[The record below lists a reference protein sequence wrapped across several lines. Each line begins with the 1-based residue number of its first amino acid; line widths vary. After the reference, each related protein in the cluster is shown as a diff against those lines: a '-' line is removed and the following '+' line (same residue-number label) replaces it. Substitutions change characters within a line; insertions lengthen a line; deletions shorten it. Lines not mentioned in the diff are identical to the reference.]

1 MVRAKESKAKG
12 FFFGILAAVSYG
24 VNPLGAKYLYEE
36 GLNVESVLFYRYGLA
51 ALIIGVIMAGKILA
65 GKRRGK
71 TGASNV
77 SDTSGASTGSATE
90 AANAVTVVRQVGERV
105 ETYQPVAEPVEA
117 TEPVGAPALGKESQ
131 PTSERTIDYETFRI
145 SKGELSTLVGLGL
158 LFVVSSLTLYCSFLY
173 MDSGVAC
180 SLLFVYPVMTAV
192 LMAMLYGEKITKA
205 TATAIALSLVG
216 VLLLYKGD
224 GETVLSTVGV
234 LLVMVSALSYA
245 LYIIVAN
252 RASAPEAEL
261 ENSHNRLS
269 KYIPLPHR
277 VTIHRLEMSAMK
289 LSFYVLMVC
298 ALSIVLFSFTSP
310 ERHLMPLATGRE
322 WGYSLMLAI
331 VPTVFSLVSMGIAV
345 RIIGSTPTAIMGAL
359 EPLTAVVIGLTVF
372 HEALTVNL
380 IAGILLILTAVVTII
395 LSKGKSA
402 A

>member
-1 MVRAKESKAKG
+1 MVKAQESKAKG

-36 GLNVESVLFYRYGLA
+36 GFNVESVLFYRYGLA
-51 ALIIGVIMAGKILA
+51 ALIIGVIMVGKII
-65 GKRRGK
+65 
-71 TGASNV
+71 TGRKV
-77 SDTSGASTGSATE
+77 ASTLRQAQCTASSATGTPSATE
-90 AANAVTVVRQVGERV
+90 PQSSVT
-105 ETYQPVAEPVEA
+105 EPVEA
-117 TEPVGAPALGKESQ
+117 TGYESFKV
-131 PTSERTIDYETFRI
+131 SR
-145 SKGELSTLVGLGL
+145 GELSTLIALGL

-192 LMAMLYGEKITKA
+192 LMAMLYGEKITKT
-205 TATAIALSLVG
+205 TAAAIALSLVG

-252 RASAPEAEL
+252 RASAPESGL
-261 ENSHNRLS
+261 EASHNRFS
-269 KYIPLPHR
+269 KYLPHR
-277 VTIHRLEMSAMK
+277 ATIHRLDMSAMK
-289 LSFYVLMVC
+289 LSFYVLIVC
-298 ALSIVLFSFTSP
+298 AVSMVLFSLTSP
-310 ERHLMPLATGRE
+310 ERHLMPLATERE

-380 IAGILLILTAVVTII
+380 VAGILLILTAVITII
-395 LSKGKSA
+395 LSKGKA
-402 A
+402 TA

>member
-1 MVRAKESKAKG
+1 MVRTKESKAKG

-51 ALIIGVIMAGKILA
+51 ALIIGMIMAGKMIA
-65 GKRRGK
+65 GRK
-71 TGASNV
+71 V
-77 SDTSGASTGSATE
+77 ASTNSAT
-90 AANAVTVVRQVGERV
+90 G
-105 ETYQPVAEPVEA
+105 Y
-117 TEPVGAPALGKESQ
+117 ESFKV
-131 PTSERTIDYETFRI
+131 S
-145 SKGELSTLVGLGL
+145 SGELSTLTALGL
-158 LFVVSSLTLYCSFLY
+158 MFVISSLTLYCSFLY

-205 TATAIALSLVG
+205 TAAAIALSLAG

-252 RASAPEAEL
+252 RASAPESEL
-261 ENSHNRLS
+261 GTGHSKLS

-277 VTIHRLEMSAMK
+277 VTIHRLDMSAMK
-289 LSFYVLMVC
+289 LSFYVLIVC
-298 ALSIVLFSFTSP
+298 AVSMVLFSFTSA
-310 ERHLMPLATGRE
+310 ERHLMPLVTGRE

-380 IAGILLILTAVVTII
+380 VVGILLILTAVITII
-395 LSKGKSA
+395 LSKGKA
-402 A
+402 TA

>member
-1 MVRAKESKAKG
+1 MVKARESKAKG

-51 ALIIGVIMAGKILA
+51 ALIIGIIMGGMILLH
-65 GKRRGK
+65 KK
-71 TGASNV
+71 
-77 SDTSGASTGSATE
+77 GSA
-90 AANAVTVVRQVGERV
+90 AAEMTGC
-105 ETYQPVAEPVEA
+105 
-117 TEPVGAPALGKESQ
+117 
-131 PTSERTIDYETFRI
+131 ETFRI
-145 SKGELSTLVGLGL
+145 TKGELSTLTALGL
-158 LFVVSSLTLYCSFLY
+158 MFVISSLTLYCSFLY

-180 SLLFVYPVMTAV
+180 SMLFVYPVMTAV

-205 TATAIALSLVG
+205 TAAAIALSLVG

-252 RASAPEAEL
+252 RASAPESEL
-261 ENSHNRLS
+261 GTSHNRLS
-269 KYIPLPHR
+269 RFIPMPHR
-277 VTIHRLEMSAMK
+277 VSIHRLDMSAMK
-289 LSFYVLMVC
+289 LSFYVLIVC
-298 ALSIVLFSFTSP
+298 AVSMVLFSFTSP
-310 ERHLMPLATGRE
+310 ERHLMPLVTVRE

-372 HEALTVNL
+372 KEALTVNL
-380 IAGILLILTAVVTII
+380 AVGILLILTAVTII
-395 LSKGKSA
+395 ILGKGKA
-402 A
+402 KA

>member
-1 MVRAKESKAKG
+1 MVKAQESKAKG

-36 GLNVESVLFYRYGLA
+36 GFNVESVLFYRYGLA
-51 ALIIGVIMAGKILA
+51 ALIIGVIMVGKII
-65 GKRRGK
+65 
-71 TGASNV
+71 TGRKA
-77 SDTSGASTGSATE
+77 ASTLRQAQCTASSATGTPSATE
-90 AANAVTVVRQVGERV
+90 PQSSVT
-105 ETYQPVAEPVEA
+105 EPVEA
-117 TEPVGAPALGKESQ
+117 TGYESFKV
-131 PTSERTIDYETFRI
+131 SR
-145 SKGELSTLVGLGL
+145 GELSTLIALGL

-192 LMAMLYGEKITKA
+192 LMAMLYGEKITKT
-205 TATAIALSLVG
+205 TAAAIALSLVG

-252 RASAPEAEL
+252 RASAPESGL
-261 ENSHNRLS
+261 EASHNRFS
-269 KYIPLPHR
+269 KYLPHR
-277 VTIHRLEMSAMK
+277 ATIHRLDMSAMK
-289 LSFYVLMVC
+289 LSFYVLIVC
-298 ALSIVLFSFTSP
+298 SVSMVLFSLTSP

-380 IAGILLILTAVVTII
+380 VAGILLILTAVITII
-395 LSKGKSA
+395 LSKGKA
-402 A
+402 TA

>member
-1 MVRAKESKAKG
+1 MLSYIFKKVFEVGWKSTMEKEKCYLCCRFLRRDMVRSKESKAKG

-36 GLNVESVLFYRYGLA
+36 GLNVESVLFYRYSLA
-51 ALIIGVIMAGKILA
+51 ALIIGVIMLAKIIAGRRVA
-65 GKRRGK
+65 GRE
-71 TGASNV
+71 A
-77 SDTSGASTGSATE
+77 ASTSSATG
-90 AANAVTVVRQVGERV
+90 NI
-105 ETYQPVAEPVEA
+105 
-117 TEPVGAPALGKESQ
+117 ESFKV
-131 PTSERTIDYETFRI
+131 SR
-145 SKGELSTLVGLGL
+145 GELSTLTALGL
-158 LFVVSSLTLYCSFLY
+158 LFVISSLTLYCSFLY

-205 TATAIALSLVG
+205 TAAAIALSLIG

-252 RASAPEAEL
+252 RASAPESEL
-261 ENSHNRLS
+261 ETSHNRFS
-269 KYIPLPHR
+269 KYLPHR
-277 VTIHRLEMSAMK
+277 ATIHHLDMSAMK
-289 LSFYVLMVC
+289 LSFYVLIVC
-298 ALSIVLFSFTSP
+298 AVSMALFSLTSP
-310 ERHLMPLATGRE
+310 ERHLLPLVTGRE

-372 HEALTVNL
+372 KEALTVNL
-380 IAGILLILTAVVTII
+380 VVGILLILTAVITII

>member
-1 MVRAKESKAKG
+1 MVRTKESKAKG

-51 ALIIGVIMAGKILA
+51 ALIIGMIMAGKMIA
-65 GKRRGK
+65 GRK
-71 TGASNV
+71 V
-77 SDTSGASTGSATE
+77 ASTSSATGKESATE
-90 AANAVTVVRQVGERV
+90 PHSSVT
-105 ETYQPVAEPVEA
+105 EPVEV
-117 TEPVGAPALGKESQ
+117 TGYESFKV
-131 PTSERTIDYETFRI
+131 SR
-145 SKGELSTLVGLGL
+145 GELSTLTALGL
-158 LFVVSSLTLYCSFLY
+158 MFVISSLTLYCSFLY

-205 TATAIALSLVG
+205 TAAAIALSLVG

-252 RASAPEAEL
+252 RASAPESERGTG
-261 ENSHNRLS
+261 NSKLS

-277 VTIHRLEMSAMK
+277 VTIHRLDMSAMK
-289 LSFYVLMVC
+289 LSFYVLIVC
-298 ALSIVLFSFTSP
+298 AVSMVLFSFTSA
-310 ERHLMPLATGRE
+310 ERHLMPLVTGRE

-380 IAGILLILTAVVTII
+380 VVGILLILTAVITII
-395 LSKGKSA
+395 LSKGKASA
-402 A
+402 

>member
-1 MVRAKESKAKG
+1 MVKAQESKAKG

-36 GLNVESVLFYRYGLA
+36 GFNVESVLIYRYGLA
-51 ALIIGVIMAGKILA
+51 ALIIGVIMVGKII
-65 GKRRGK
+65 
-71 TGASNV
+71 TGRKV
-77 SDTSGASTGSATE
+77 ASTLRQAQCTASPAT
-90 AANAVTVVRQVGERV
+90 G
-105 ETYQPVAEPVEA
+105 Y
-117 TEPVGAPALGKESQ
+117 ESFKV
-131 PTSERTIDYETFRI
+131 SR
-145 SKGELSTLVGLGL
+145 GELSTLIALGL

-192 LMAMLYGEKITKA
+192 LMAMLYGEKITKT
-205 TATAIALSLVG
+205 TAAAIALSLVG

-252 RASAPEAEL
+252 RASAPESGL
-261 ENSHNRLS
+261 EASHNRFY
-269 KYIPLPHR
+269 KYLPHR
-277 VTIHRLEMSAMK
+277 ATIHRLDMSAMK
-289 LSFYVLMVC
+289 LSFYVLIVC
-298 ALSIVLFSFTSP
+298 AVSMVLFSLTSP

-380 IAGILLILTAVVTII
+380 VAGILLILTAVITII
-395 LSKGKSA
+395 LSKGKA
-402 A
+402 TA

>member
-1 MVRAKESKAKG
+1 MVKAQESKAKG

-36 GLNVESVLFYRYGLA
+36 GFNVESVLFYRYGLA
-51 ALIIGVIMAGKILA
+51 ALIIGVIMVGKII
-65 GKRRGK
+65 
-71 TGASNV
+71 TGRKA
-77 SDTSGASTGSATE
+77 ASTLRQAQCTASSATGTPSATE
-90 AANAVTVVRQVGERV
+90 PQSSVT
-105 ETYQPVAEPVEA
+105 EPVEA
-117 TEPVGAPALGKESQ
+117 TGYESFKV
-131 PTSERTIDYETFRI
+131 SR
-145 SKGELSTLVGLGL
+145 GELSTLIALGL
-158 LFVVSSLTLYCSFLY
+158 LFVISSLTLYCSFLY

-205 TATAIALSLVG
+205 TAAAIALSLAG

-252 RASAPEAEL
+252 RASAPESGL
-261 ENSHNRLS
+261 EASHNRFS
-269 KYIPLPHR
+269 KYLPHR
-277 VTIHRLEMSAMK
+277 ATIHRLDMSAMK
-289 LSFYVLMVC
+289 LSFYVLIVC
-298 ALSIVLFSFTSP
+298 AVSMVLFSLTSP

-380 IAGILLILTAVVTII
+380 VAGILLILTAVITII
-395 LSKGKSA
+395 LSKGKA
-402 A
+402 TA

>member
-1 MVRAKESKAKG
+1 MVKAQESKAKG

-36 GLNVESVLFYRYGLA
+36 GFNVESVLFYRYGLA
-51 ALIIGVIMAGKILA
+51 ALIIGVIMVGKII
-65 GKRRGK
+65 
-71 TGASNV
+71 TGRKV
-77 SDTSGASTGSATE
+77 ASTLRQAQCTASSATGTPSATE
-90 AANAVTVVRQVGERV
+90 PQSSVT
-105 ETYQPVAEPVEA
+105 EPVEA
-117 TEPVGAPALGKESQ
+117 TGYESFKV
-131 PTSERTIDYETFRI
+131 SR
-145 SKGELSTLVGLGL
+145 GELSTLIALGL

-192 LMAMLYGEKITKA
+192 LMAMLYGEKITKT
-205 TATAIALSLVG
+205 TAAAIALSLVG
-216 VLLLYKGD
+216 VLLLYKGG

-252 RASAPEAEL
+252 RASAPESGL
-261 ENSHNRLS
+261 EASHNRFS
-269 KYIPLPHR
+269 KYLPHR
-277 VTIHRLEMSAMK
+277 ATIHRLDMSAMK
-289 LSFYVLMVC
+289 LSFYVLIVC
-298 ALSIVLFSFTSP
+298 AVSMVLFSLTSP

-380 IAGILLILTAVVTII
+380 VAGILLILTAVITII
-395 LSKGKSA
+395 LSKGKA
-402 A
+402 TA

>member
-51 ALIIGVIMAGKILA
+51 ALIIGLIMVGKILMH
-65 GKRRGK
+65 GKV
-71 TGASNV
+71 TST
-77 SDTSGASTGSATE
+77 SSGASASSATGE
-90 AANAVTVVRQVGERV
+90 TSVTEPVVRQGSPTIE
-105 ETYQPVAEPVEA
+105 VA
-117 TEPVGAPALGKESQ
+117 GN
-131 PTSERTIDYETFRI
+131 IETFKVSR
-145 SKGELSTLVGLGL
+145 GELSTLIALGL
-158 LFVVSSLTLYCSFLY
+158 LFVISSLTLYCSFLY

-205 TATAIALSLVG
+205 TAAAIALSLVG

-252 RASAPEAEL
+252 RASAPQSEL
-261 ENSHNRLS
+261 EASHNRFS
-269 KYIPLPHR
+269 KYLPHR
-277 VTIHRLEMSAMK
+277 ATIHRLDMSAMK
-289 LSFYVLMVC
+289 LSFYVLIVC
-298 ALSIVLFSFTSP
+298 AVSMALFSLTSP
-310 ERHLMPLATGRE
+310 ERHLMPLVTGRE

-331 VPTVFSLVSMGIAV
+331 VPTVFSLISMGISV

-380 IAGILLILTAVVTII
+380 AAGILLILTAVITII
-395 LSKGKSA
+395 LSKDKASA
-402 A
+402 

>member
-1 MVRAKESKAKG
+1 MVKAQESKAKG

-36 GLNVESVLFYRYGLA
+36 GFNVESVLFYRYGLA
-51 ALIIGVIMAGKILA
+51 ALIIGVIMVGKII
-65 GKRRGK
+65 
-71 TGASNV
+71 TGRKV
-77 SDTSGASTGSATE
+77 ASTLRQVQCTASSATGTPSATE
-90 AANAVTVVRQVGERV
+90 PQSSVT
-105 ETYQPVAEPVEA
+105 EPVEA
-117 TEPVGAPALGKESQ
+117 TGYESFKV
-131 PTSERTIDYETFRI
+131 SR
-145 SKGELSTLVGLGL
+145 GELSTLIALGL

-192 LMAMLYGEKITKA
+192 LMAMLYGEKITKT
-205 TATAIALSLVG
+205 TAAAIALSLVG

-252 RASAPEAEL
+252 RASAPESGL
-261 ENSHNRLS
+261 EASHNRFS
-269 KYIPLPHR
+269 KYLPHR
-277 VTIHRLEMSAMK
+277 ATIHRLDMSAMK
-289 LSFYVLMVC
+289 LSFYVLIVC
-298 ALSIVLFSFTSP
+298 AVSMVLFSLTSP

-380 IAGILLILTAVVTII
+380 VAGILLILTAVITII
-395 LSKGKSA
+395 LSKGKA
-402 A
+402 TA

>member
-1 MVRAKESKAKG
+1 MVKARESKAKG

-51 ALIIGVIMAGKILA
+51 ALIIGIIMGGKILLHR
-65 GKRRGK
+65 K
-71 TGASNV
+71 
-77 SDTSGASTGSATE
+77 GSA
-90 AANAVTVVRQVGERV
+90 AAEMTGC
-105 ETYQPVAEPVEA
+105 
-117 TEPVGAPALGKESQ
+117 
-131 PTSERTIDYETFRI
+131 ETFRI
-145 SKGELSTLVGLGL
+145 TKGELSTLTALGL
-158 LFVVSSLTLYCSFLY
+158 MFVISSLTLYCSFLY

-205 TATAIALSLVG
+205 TAAAIALSLVG

-252 RASAPEAEL
+252 RASAPESEL
-261 ENSHNRLS
+261 GTSHNRLS
-269 KYIPLPHR
+269 RFIPMPHR
-277 VTIHRLEMSAMK
+277 VSIHRLDMSAMK
-289 LSFYVLMVC
+289 LSFYVLIVC
-298 ALSIVLFSFTSP
+298 AVSMVLFSFTSP
-310 ERHLMPLATGRE
+310 ERHLMPLVTVRE

-372 HEALTVNL
+372 KEALTVNL
-380 IAGILLILTAVVTII
+380 VVGIILILTAVTII
-395 LSKGKSA
+395 IIGKDKA
-402 A
+402 KA

>member
-1 MVRAKESKAKG
+1 MVKAQESKAKG

-36 GLNVESVLFYRYGLA
+36 GFNVESVLFYRYGLA
-51 ALIIGVIMAGKILA
+51 ALIIGVIMVGKII
-65 GKRRGK
+65 
-71 TGASNV
+71 TGRKV
-77 SDTSGASTGSATE
+77 ASTLRQAQCTASSATGTPSATE
-90 AANAVTVVRQVGERV
+90 PQSSVT
-105 ETYQPVAEPVEA
+105 EPVEA
-117 TEPVGAPALGKESQ
+117 TGYESFKV
-131 PTSERTIDYETFRI
+131 SR
-145 SKGELSTLVGLGL
+145 GELSTLIALGL

-192 LMAMLYGEKITKA
+192 LMAMLYGEKITKT
-205 TATAIALSLVG
+205 TAAAIALSLVG

-224 GETVLSTVGV
+224 GEAVLSTVGV

-252 RASAPEAEL
+252 RASAPESGL
-261 ENSHNRLS
+261 EASHNRFS
-269 KYIPLPHR
+269 KYLPHR
-277 VTIHRLEMSAMK
+277 ATIHRLDMSAMK
-289 LSFYVLMVC
+289 LSFYVLIVC
-298 ALSIVLFSFTSP
+298 AVSMVLFSLTSP

-380 IAGILLILTAVVTII
+380 VAGILLILTAVITII
-395 LSKGKSA
+395 LSKGKA
-402 A
+402 TA

>member
-1 MVRAKESKAKG
+1 MVKAQESKAKG

-36 GLNVESVLFYRYGLA
+36 GFNVESVLFYRYGLA
-51 ALIIGVIMAGKILA
+51 ALIIGVIMVGKII
-65 GKRRGK
+65 
-71 TGASNV
+71 TGRKA
-77 SDTSGASTGSATE
+77 ASTLRQAQCTASSATGTPSATE
-90 AANAVTVVRQVGERV
+90 PQSSVT
-105 ETYQPVAEPVEA
+105 EPVEA
-117 TEPVGAPALGKESQ
+117 TGYESFKV
-131 PTSERTIDYETFRI
+131 SR
-145 SKGELSTLVGLGL
+145 GELSTLIALGL

-192 LMAMLYGEKITKA
+192 LMAMLYGEKITKT
-205 TATAIALSLVG
+205 TAAAIALSLVG

-252 RASAPEAEL
+252 RASAPESGL
-261 ENSHNRLS
+261 EASHNRFS
-269 KYIPLPHR
+269 KYLPHR
-277 VTIHRLEMSAMK
+277 ATIHRLDMSAMK
-289 LSFYVLMVC
+289 LSFYVLIVC
-298 ALSIVLFSFTSP
+298 AVSMVLFSLTSP

-380 IAGILLILTAVVTII
+380 VAGILLILTAVITII
-395 LSKGKSA
+395 LSKGKA
-402 A
+402 TA

>member
-1 MVRAKESKAKG
+1 MVKAQESKAKG

-36 GLNVESVLFYRYGLA
+36 GFNVESVLFYRYGLA
-51 ALIIGVIMAGKILA
+51 ALIIGVIMVGKII
-65 GKRRGK
+65 
-71 TGASNV
+71 TGRKV
-77 SDTSGASTGSATE
+77 ASTLRQAQCTASSATGTPSATE
-90 AANAVTVVRQVGERV
+90 PQSSVT
-105 ETYQPVAEPVEA
+105 EPVEA
-117 TEPVGAPALGKESQ
+117 TGYESFKV
-131 PTSERTIDYETFRI
+131 SR
-145 SKGELSTLVGLGL
+145 GELSTLIALGL

-180 SLLFVYPVMTAV
+180 SLLFVYPIMTAV
-192 LMAMLYGEKITKA
+192 LMAMLYGEKITKT
-205 TATAIALSLVG
+205 TAAAIALSLVG

-252 RASAPEAEL
+252 RASAPESGL
-261 ENSHNRLS
+261 EASHNRFS
-269 KYIPLPHR
+269 KYLPHR
-277 VTIHRLEMSAMK
+277 ATIHRLDMSAMK
-289 LSFYVLMVC
+289 LSFYVLIVC
-298 ALSIVLFSFTSP
+298 AVSMVLFSLTSP

-380 IAGILLILTAVVTII
+380 VAGILLILTAVITII
-395 LSKGKSA
+395 LSKGKA
-402 A
+402 TA

>member
-36 GLNVESVLFYRYGLA
+36 GLNVESVLFFRYGLA
-51 ALIIGVIMAGKILA
+51 ALIIGAIMAIKIMAGRKA
-65 GKRRGK
+65 
-71 TGASNV
+71 
-77 SDTSGASTGSATE
+77 
-90 AANAVTVVRQVGERV
+90 
-105 ETYQPVAEPVEA
+105 
-117 TEPVGAPALGKESQ
+117 ALGHPQGQSSSGPVTDNE
-131 PTSERTIDYETFRI
+131 PTPKPVKVTGCETFRI
-145 SKGELSTLVGLGL
+145 NRGELSTLTALGL

-192 LMAMLYGEKITKA
+192 LMAMLYGEKVTKA
-205 TATAIALSLVG
+205 TAAAIALSLTG
-216 VLLLYKGD
+216 VVLLYKGD

-252 RASAPEAEL
+252 RASAPESEL
-261 ENSHNRLS
+261 GASHNRLS
-269 KYIPLPHR
+269 KYILPHR
-277 VTIHRLEMSAMK
+277 VTIHRLDMSAMK
-289 LSFYVLMVC
+289 LSFYVLIVC
-298 ALSIVLFSFTSP
+298 SVSMVLFSLTSP
-310 ERHLMPLATGRE
+310 ERHLMPLVTGRE

-380 IAGILLILTAVVTII
+380 AAGILLILTAVITII
-395 LSKGKSA
+395 LSKGKKPVV
-402 A
+402 

>member
-51 ALIIGVIMAGKILA
+51 ALIIGVIMAGKIIA
-65 GKRRGK
+65 RKK
-71 TGASNV
+71 VAS
-77 SDTSGASTGSATE
+77 AGSATGK
-90 AANAVTVVRQVGERV
+90 VSV
-105 ETYQPVAEPVEA
+105 
-117 TEPVGAPALGKESQ
+117 TEPAEVAGC
-131 PTSERTIDYETFRI
+131 ETFRI
-145 SKGELSTLVGLGL
+145 SKGELSTLTALGL
-158 LFVVSSLTLYCSFLY
+158 LFVISSLTLYCSFLY

-205 TATAIALSLVG
+205 TAGAIALSLVG

-234 LLVMVSALSYA
+234 LLVMISALSYA

-252 RASAPEAEL
+252 RASAPESEL
-261 ENSHNRLS
+261 EASHNRFS
-269 KYIPLPHR
+269 KYLPHR
-277 VTIHRLEMSAMK
+277 ASIHRLDMSAMK
-289 LSFYVLMVC
+289 LSFYVLIVC
-298 ALSIVLFSFTSP
+298 AVSMILFSFTSP
-310 ERHLMPLATGRE
+310 ERHILPLVTGRE

-331 VPTVFSLVSMGIAV
+331 VPTVFSLISMGIAV

-380 IAGILLILTAVVTII
+380 AAGILLILTAVITII

>member
-1 MVRAKESKAKG
+1 MVKAQESKAKG

-36 GLNVESVLFYRYGLA
+36 GFNVESVLFYRYGLA
-51 ALIIGVIMAGKILA
+51 ALIIGVIMVGKIF
-65 GKRRGK
+65 
-71 TGASNV
+71 TGRKV
-77 SDTSGASTGSATE
+77 ASTLRQAQCTASSATGTPSATE
-90 AANAVTVVRQVGERV
+90 PQSSVT
-105 ETYQPVAEPVEA
+105 EPVEA
-117 TEPVGAPALGKESQ
+117 TGYESFKV
-131 PTSERTIDYETFRI
+131 SR
-145 SKGELSTLVGLGL
+145 GELSTLIALGL

-192 LMAMLYGEKITKA
+192 LMAMLYGEKITKT
-205 TATAIALSLVG
+205 TAAAIALSLVG

-252 RASAPEAEL
+252 RASAPESGL
-261 ENSHNRLS
+261 EASHNRFS
-269 KYIPLPHR
+269 KYLPHR
-277 VTIHRLEMSAMK
+277 ATIHRLDMSAMK
-289 LSFYVLMVC
+289 LSFYVLIVC
-298 ALSIVLFSFTSP
+298 AVSMVLFSLTSP

-380 IAGILLILTAVVTII
+380 VAGILLILTAVITII
-395 LSKGKSA
+395 LSKGKA
-402 A
+402 TA

>member
-1 MVRAKESKAKG
+1 MVKASESKAKG

-36 GLNVESVLFYRYGLA
+36 GMNVESVLFYRYGLA
-51 ALIIGVIMAGKILA
+51 ALIIGVIMAVKIMMHRKA
-65 GKRRGK
+65 
-71 TGASNV
+71 
-77 SDTSGASTGSATE
+77 ASTGSATE
-90 AANAVTVVRQVGERV
+90 
-105 ETYQPVAEPVEA
+105 
-117 TEPVGAPALGKESQ
+117 S
-131 PTSERTIDYETFRI
+131 IETFKV
-145 SKGELSTLVGLGL
+145 SKGELSTLTALGL
-158 LFVVSSLTLYCSFLY
+158 LFVISSLTLYCSFLY

-205 TATAIALSLVG
+205 TAAAIALSLIG

-234 LLVMVSALSYA
+234 LLVMASALSYA
-245 LYIIVAN
+245 LYIIVVN
-252 RASAPEAEL
+252 RASAPESEL
-261 ENSHNRLS
+261 EASHNRFS
-269 KYIPLPHR
+269 KYLPHR
-277 VTIHRLEMSAMK
+277 ASIHRLEMSAMK
-289 LSFYVLMVC
+289 LSFYVLIVC

-310 ERHLMPLATGRE
+310 ERHIMPLVTGHE

-380 IAGILLILTAVVTII
+380 AVGILLILAAVVIII
-395 LSKGKSA
+395 LGKGEATS
-402 A
+402 

>member
-1 MVRAKESKAKG
+1 MVKARESKAKG

-51 ALIIGVIMAGKILA
+51 ALIIGIIMGGKILLH
-65 GKRRGK
+65 KK
-71 TGASNV
+71 
-77 SDTSGASTGSATE
+77 GSA
-90 AANAVTVVRQVGERV
+90 AAEMTGC
-105 ETYQPVAEPVEA
+105 
-117 TEPVGAPALGKESQ
+117 
-131 PTSERTIDYETFRI
+131 ETFRI
-145 SKGELSTLVGLGL
+145 TKGELSTLTALGL
-158 LFVVSSLTLYCSFLY
+158 MFVISSLTLYCSFLY

-205 TATAIALSLVG
+205 TAAAIALSLVG

-252 RASAPEAEL
+252 RASAPESEL
-261 ENSHNRLS
+261 GTSHNRLS
-269 KYIPLPHR
+269 RFIPMPHR
-277 VTIHRLEMSAMK
+277 VSIHRLDMSAMK
-289 LSFYVLMVC
+289 LSFYVLIVC
-298 ALSIVLFSFTSP
+298 AVSMVLFSFTSP
-310 ERHLMPLATGRE
+310 ERHLMPLVTVRE

-372 HEALTVNL
+372 KEALTVNL
-380 IAGILLILTAVVTII
+380 VVGIILILSAVTII
-395 LSKGKSA
+395 IIGKDKA
-402 A
+402 KA

>member
-1 MVRAKESKAKG
+1 MVKARESKAKG

-51 ALIIGVIMAGKILA
+51 ALIIGIIMGGKILLHR
-65 GKRRGK
+65 K
-71 TGASNV
+71 
-77 SDTSGASTGSATE
+77 GSA
-90 AANAVTVVRQVGERV
+90 AVEMTGC
-105 ETYQPVAEPVEA
+105 
-117 TEPVGAPALGKESQ
+117 
-131 PTSERTIDYETFRI
+131 ETFRI
-145 SKGELSTLVGLGL
+145 TKGELSTLTALGL
-158 LFVVSSLTLYCSFLY
+158 MFVISSLTLYCSFLY

-205 TATAIALSLVG
+205 TAAAIALSLVG

-252 RASAPEAEL
+252 RASAPESEL
-261 ENSHNRLS
+261 GTSHNRLS
-269 KYIPLPHR
+269 RFIPMPHR
-277 VTIHRLEMSAMK
+277 VSIHRLDMSAMK
-289 LSFYVLMVC
+289 LSFYVLIVC
-298 ALSIVLFSFTSP
+298 AVSMVLFSFTSP
-310 ERHLMPLATGRE
+310 ERHLMPLVTVRE

-372 HEALTVNL
+372 KEALTVNL
-380 IAGILLILTAVVTII
+380 VVGILLILTAVTII
-395 LSKGKSA
+395 ILGKGKA
-402 A
+402 KA

>member
-1 MVRAKESKAKG
+1 MVKAQESKAKG

-36 GLNVESVLFYRYGLA
+36 GFNVESVLFYRYGLA
-51 ALIIGVIMAGKILA
+51 ALIIGVIMVGKII
-65 GKRRGK
+65 
-71 TGASNV
+71 TGRKV
-77 SDTSGASTGSATE
+77 ASTLRQAQCTASPAT
-90 AANAVTVVRQVGERV
+90 G
-105 ETYQPVAEPVEA
+105 Y
-117 TEPVGAPALGKESQ
+117 ESFKV
-131 PTSERTIDYETFRI
+131 SR
-145 SKGELSTLVGLGL
+145 GELSTLIALGL

-192 LMAMLYGEKITKA
+192 LMAMLYGEKITKT
-205 TATAIALSLVG
+205 TAAAIALSLVG

-252 RASAPEAEL
+252 RASAPESGL
-261 ENSHNRLS
+261 EASHNRFS
-269 KYIPLPHR
+269 KYLPHR
-277 VTIHRLEMSAMK
+277 ATIHRLDMSAMK
-289 LSFYVLMVC
+289 LSFYVLIVC
-298 ALSIVLFSFTSP
+298 AVSMVLFSLTSP

-380 IAGILLILTAVVTII
+380 VAGILLILTAVITII
-395 LSKGKSA
+395 LSKGKA
-402 A
+402 TA

>member
-1 MVRAKESKAKG
+1 MVKAQESKAKG

-36 GLNVESVLFYRYGLA
+36 GFNVESVLFYRYGLA
-51 ALIIGVIMAGKILA
+51 ALIIGVIMVGKII
-65 GKRRGK
+65 
-71 TGASNV
+71 TGRKV
-77 SDTSGASTGSATE
+77 ASTLRQAQCTASSATGTPSATE
-90 AANAVTVVRQVGERV
+90 PQSSVT
-105 ETYQPVAEPVEA
+105 EPVEA
-117 TEPVGAPALGKESQ
+117 TGHESFKV
-131 PTSERTIDYETFRI
+131 SR
-145 SKGELSTLVGLGL
+145 GELSTLIALGL

-192 LMAMLYGEKITKA
+192 LMAMLYGEKITKT
-205 TATAIALSLVG
+205 TAAAIALSLVG

-252 RASAPEAEL
+252 RASAPESGL
-261 ENSHNRLS
+261 EASHNRFS
-269 KYIPLPHR
+269 KYLPHR
-277 VTIHRLEMSAMK
+277 ATIHRLDMSAMK
-289 LSFYVLMVC
+289 LSFYVLIVC
-298 ALSIVLFSFTSP
+298 AVSMILFSLTSP

-380 IAGILLILTAVVTII
+380 VAGILLILTAVITII
-395 LSKGKSA
+395 LSKGKA
-402 A
+402 TA

>member
-1 MVRAKESKAKG
+1 MVRTKESKAKG

-51 ALIIGVIMAGKILA
+51 ALIIGMIMAGKMIA
-65 GKRRGK
+65 GRK
-71 TGASNV
+71 V
-77 SDTSGASTGSATE
+77 ASTSSATGKDSATE
-90 AANAVTVVRQVGERV
+90 PHSSVT
-105 ETYQPVAEPVEA
+105 EPVEV
-117 TEPVGAPALGKESQ
+117 TGYESFKV
-131 PTSERTIDYETFRI
+131 SR
-145 SKGELSTLVGLGL
+145 GELSTLTALGL
-158 LFVVSSLTLYCSFLY
+158 LFVISSLTLYCSFLY
-173 MDSGVAC
+173 LDSGVAC

-205 TATAIALSLVG
+205 TAAAIALSLVG

-252 RASAPEAEL
+252 RASAPESEL
-261 ENSHNRLS
+261 ETGHSKLS

-277 VTIHRLEMSAMK
+277 VTIHRLDMSAMK
-289 LSFYVLMVC
+289 LSFYVLIVC
-298 ALSIVLFSFTSP
+298 AVSMVLFSFTSA
-310 ERHLMPLATGRE
+310 ERHLMPLVTGRE

-380 IAGILLILTAVVTII
+380 VVGILLILTAVITII
-395 LSKGKSA
+395 HSKGKA
-402 A
+402 TA

>member
-1 MVRAKESKAKG
+1 MVKAQDSKAKG
-12 FFFGILAAVSYG
+12 YFFGILAAVSYG

-36 GLNVESVLFYRYGLA
+36 GFNVESVLFYRYGLA
-51 ALIIGVIMAGKILA
+51 ALIIGVIMVGKII
-65 GKRRGK
+65 
-71 TGASNV
+71 TGRKA
-77 SDTSGASTGSATE
+77 ASTLRQAQCTASSATGTPSATE
-90 AANAVTVVRQVGERV
+90 PQSSVT
-105 ETYQPVAEPVEA
+105 EPVEA
-117 TEPVGAPALGKESQ
+117 TGYESFKV
-131 PTSERTIDYETFRI
+131 SR
-145 SKGELSTLVGLGL
+145 GELSTLIALGL
-158 LFVVSSLTLYCSFLY
+158 LFVISSLTLYCSFLY

-205 TATAIALSLVG
+205 TAAAIALSLAG

-252 RASAPEAEL
+252 RASAPESGL
-261 ENSHNRLS
+261 EASHNRFS
-269 KYIPLPHR
+269 KYLPHR
-277 VTIHRLEMSAMK
+277 ATIHRLDMSAMK
-289 LSFYVLMVC
+289 LSFYVLIVC
-298 ALSIVLFSFTSP
+298 AVSMVLFSLTSP

-380 IAGILLILTAVVTII
+380 VAGILLILTAVITII
-395 LSKGKSA
+395 LSKGKA
-402 A
+402 TA

>member
-1 MVRAKESKAKG
+1 MVKAQESKAKG

-36 GLNVESVLFYRYGLA
+36 GFNVESVLFYRYGLA
-51 ALIIGVIMAGKILA
+51 ALIIGVIMVGKII
-65 GKRRGK
+65 
-71 TGASNV
+71 TGRKV
-77 SDTSGASTGSATE
+77 ASTLRQAQRTASPAT
-90 AANAVTVVRQVGERV
+90 G
-105 ETYQPVAEPVEA
+105 Y
-117 TEPVGAPALGKESQ
+117 ESFKV
-131 PTSERTIDYETFRI
+131 SR
-145 SKGELSTLVGLGL
+145 GELSTLIALGL
-158 LFVVSSLTLYCSFLY
+158 LFVISSLTLYCSFLY

-205 TATAIALSLVG
+205 TAAAIALSLVG

-252 RASAPEAEL
+252 RASAPESGL
-261 ENSHNRLS
+261 EASHNRFS
-269 KYIPLPHR
+269 KYLPHR
-277 VTIHRLEMSAMK
+277 ATIHRLDMSAMK
-289 LSFYVLMVC
+289 LSFYVLIVC
-298 ALSIVLFSFTSP
+298 AVSMILFSLTSP

-380 IAGILLILTAVVTII
+380 VAGILLILTAVITII
-395 LSKGKSA
+395 LSKGKA
-402 A
+402 TA

>member
-65 GKRRGK
+65 GKRGGK
-71 TGASNV
+71 TGAI
-77 SDTSGASTGSATE
+77 E
-90 AANAVTVVRQVGERV
+90 A
-105 ETYQPVAEPVEA
+105 PVN
-117 TEPVGAPALGKESQ
+117 
-131 PTSERTIDYETFRI
+131 YETFRI

-158 LFVVSSLTLYCSFLY
+158 LFVISSLTLYCSFLY

-234 LLVMVSALSYA
+234 LLVLVSALSYA

-252 RASAPEAEL
+252 RASAPESEL
-261 ENSHNRLS
+261 KNSHNRLS
-269 KYIPLPHR
+269 KYIPHK

-289 LSFYVLMVC
+289 LSFYVLIVC
-298 ALSIVLFSFTSP
+298 ALSIVLFSLTSP
-310 ERHLMPLATGRE
+310 ERHLMPLVTGRE
-322 WGYSLMLAI
+322 WGFSLMLAI
-331 VPTVFSLVSMGIAV
+331 VPTVFSLISMGIAV

-402 A
+402 E

>member
-1 MVRAKESKAKG
+1 MVKAQESKAKG

-36 GLNVESVLFYRYGLA
+36 GFNVELVLFYRYGLA
-51 ALIIGVIMAGKILA
+51 ALIIGVIMVGKII
-65 GKRRGK
+65 
-71 TGASNV
+71 TGRKV
-77 SDTSGASTGSATE
+77 ASTLRQAQCTASSATGTPSATE
-90 AANAVTVVRQVGERV
+90 PQSSVT
-105 ETYQPVAEPVEA
+105 EPVEA
-117 TEPVGAPALGKESQ
+117 TGYESFKV
-131 PTSERTIDYETFRI
+131 SR
-145 SKGELSTLVGLGL
+145 GELSTLIALGL

-173 MDSGVAC
+173 MDTGVAC

-192 LMAMLYGEKITKA
+192 LMAMLYGEKITKT
-205 TATAIALSLVG
+205 TAAAIALSLVG

-252 RASAPEAEL
+252 RASAPESGL
-261 ENSHNRLS
+261 EASHNRFS
-269 KYIPLPHR
+269 KYLPHR
-277 VTIHRLEMSAMK
+277 ATIHRLDMSAMK
-289 LSFYVLMVC
+289 LSFYVLIVC
-298 ALSIVLFSFTSP
+298 AVSMVLFSLTSP

-380 IAGILLILTAVVTII
+380 VAGILLILTAVITII
-395 LSKGKSA
+395 LSKGKA
-402 A
+402 TA

>member
-51 ALIIGVIMAGKILA
+51 ALIIGLIMVGKILMH
-65 GKRRGK
+65 GKVNS
-71 TGASNV
+71 ASSV
-77 SDTSGASTGSATE
+77 TSRTS
-90 AANAVTVVRQVGERV
+90 V
-105 ETYQPVAEPVEA
+105 
-117 TEPVGAPALGKESQ
+117 TEPAEVAGN
-131 PTSERTIDYETFRI
+131 IETFKVSR
-145 SKGELSTLVGLGL
+145 GELSTLIALGL
-158 LFVVSSLTLYCSFLY
+158 LFVISSLTLYCSFLY

-205 TATAIALSLVG
+205 TAAAIALSLVG

-252 RASAPEAEL
+252 RASAPQSEL
-261 ENSHNRLS
+261 EASHNRFS
-269 KYIPLPHR
+269 KYLPHR
-277 VTIHRLEMSAMK
+277 ATIHRLDMSAMK
-289 LSFYVLMVC
+289 LSFYVLIVC
-298 ALSIVLFSFTSP
+298 AVSMVLFSLTSP
-310 ERHLMPLATGRE
+310 ERHLMPLVTGRE

-331 VPTVFSLVSMGIAV
+331 VPTVFSLISMGISV

-380 IAGILLILTAVVTII
+380 AAGILLILTAVITII
-395 LSKGKSA
+395 LSKGKASA
-402 A
+402 

>member
-1 MVRAKESKAKG
+1 MVKAQESKAKG

-36 GLNVESVLFYRYGLA
+36 GFNVESVLFYRYGLA
-51 ALIIGVIMAGKILA
+51 ALIIGVIMVGKII
-65 GKRRGK
+65 
-71 TGASNV
+71 TGRKV
-77 SDTSGASTGSATE
+77 ASTLRQAQRTASPAT
-90 AANAVTVVRQVGERV
+90 G
-105 ETYQPVAEPVEA
+105 Y
-117 TEPVGAPALGKESQ
+117 ESFKV
-131 PTSERTIDYETFRI
+131 SR
-145 SKGELSTLVGLGL
+145 GELSTLIALGL

-192 LMAMLYGEKITKA
+192 LMAMLYGEKITKT
-205 TATAIALSLVG
+205 TAAAIALSLVG

-252 RASAPEAEL
+252 RASAPESGL
-261 ENSHNRLS
+261 EASHNRFS
-269 KYIPLPHR
+269 KYLPHR
-277 VTIHRLEMSAMK
+277 ATIHRLDMSAMK
-289 LSFYVLMVC
+289 LSFYVLIVC
-298 ALSIVLFSFTSP
+298 AVSMVLFSLTSP

-380 IAGILLILTAVVTII
+380 VAGILLILTAVITII
-395 LSKGKSA
+395 LSKGKA
-402 A
+402 TA

>member
-1 MVRAKESKAKG
+1 MVRTKESKAKG

-51 ALIIGVIMAGKILA
+51 ALIIGMIMAGKMIA
-65 GKRRGK
+65 GRK
-71 TGASNV
+71 V
-77 SDTSGASTGSATE
+77 ASTSSATGKDSATE
-90 AANAVTVVRQVGERV
+90 PHSSVT
-105 ETYQPVAEPVEA
+105 EPVEV
-117 TEPVGAPALGKESQ
+117 TGYESFKV
-131 PTSERTIDYETFRI
+131 SR
-145 SKGELSTLVGLGL
+145 GELSTLTALGL
-158 LFVVSSLTLYCSFLY
+158 TFVISSLTLYCSFLY

-205 TATAIALSLVG
+205 TAAAIALSLVG

-252 RASAPEAEL
+252 RASAPKSEL
-261 ENSHNRLS
+261 GTGHSKLS

-277 VTIHRLEMSAMK
+277 VTIHRLDMSAMK
-289 LSFYVLMVC
+289 LSFYVLIVC
-298 ALSIVLFSFTSP
+298 AVSMVLFSFTSA
-310 ERHLMPLATGRE
+310 ERHLMPLVTGRE

-380 IAGILLILTAVVTII
+380 VVGILLILTAVITII
-395 LSKGKSA
+395 HSKGKASA
-402 A
+402 

>member
-1 MVRAKESKAKG
+1 M
-12 FFFGILAAVSYG
+12 AAVSYG

-36 GLNVESVLFYRYGLA
+36 GFNVESVLFYRYGLA
-51 ALIIGVIMAGKILA
+51 ALIIGVIMVGKII
-65 GKRRGK
+65 
-71 TGASNV
+71 TGRKA
-77 SDTSGASTGSATE
+77 ASTLRQAQCTASSATGTPSATE
-90 AANAVTVVRQVGERV
+90 PQSSVT
-105 ETYQPVAEPVEA
+105 EPVEA
-117 TEPVGAPALGKESQ
+117 TGYESFKV
-131 PTSERTIDYETFRI
+131 SR
-145 SKGELSTLVGLGL
+145 GELSTLIALGL

-192 LMAMLYGEKITKA
+192 LMAMLYGEKITKT
-205 TATAIALSLVG
+205 TAAAIALSLVG

-252 RASAPEAEL
+252 RASAPESGL
-261 ENSHNRLS
+261 EASHNRFS
-269 KYIPLPHR
+269 KYLPHR
-277 VTIHRLEMSAMK
+277 ATIHRLDMSAMK
-289 LSFYVLMVC
+289 LSFYVLIVC
-298 ALSIVLFSFTSP
+298 AVSMVLFSLTSP

-380 IAGILLILTAVVTII
+380 VAGILLILTAVITII
-395 LSKGKSA
+395 LSKGKA
-402 A
+402 TA

>member
-1 MVRAKESKAKG
+1 MVKAQESKAKG

-36 GLNVESVLFYRYGLA
+36 GFNVESVLFYRYGLA
-51 ALIIGVIMAGKILA
+51 ALIIVVIMVGKII
-65 GKRRGK
+65 
-71 TGASNV
+71 TGRKA
-77 SDTSGASTGSATE
+77 ASTLRQAQCTASSATGTPSATE
-90 AANAVTVVRQVGERV
+90 PQSSVT
-105 ETYQPVAEPVEA
+105 EPVEA
-117 TEPVGAPALGKESQ
+117 TGYESFKV
-131 PTSERTIDYETFRI
+131 SR
-145 SKGELSTLVGLGL
+145 GELSTLIALGL

-192 LMAMLYGEKITKA
+192 LMAMLYGEKITKT
-205 TATAIALSLVG
+205 TAAAIALSLVG

-224 GETVLSTVGV
+224 GEAVLSTVGV

-252 RASAPEAEL
+252 RASAPESGL
-261 ENSHNRLS
+261 EASHNRFS
-269 KYIPLPHR
+269 KYLPHR
-277 VTIHRLEMSAMK
+277 ATIHRLDMSAMK
-289 LSFYVLMVC
+289 LSFYVLIVC
-298 ALSIVLFSFTSP
+298 AVSMVLFSLTSP

-380 IAGILLILTAVVTII
+380 VAGILLILTAVITII
-395 LSKGKSA
+395 LSKGKA
-402 A
+402 TA

>member
-1 MVRAKESKAKG
+1 MVKAQESKAKG

-36 GLNVESVLFYRYGLA
+36 GFNVESVLFYRYGLA
-51 ALIIGVIMAGKILA
+51 ALIIGVIMVGKII
-65 GKRRGK
+65 
-71 TGASNV
+71 TGRKV
-77 SDTSGASTGSATE
+77 ASTLRQAQCTASSATGTPSATE
-90 AANAVTVVRQVGERV
+90 PQSSVT
-105 ETYQPVAEPVEA
+105 EPVEA
-117 TEPVGAPALGKESQ
+117 TGYESFKV
-131 PTSERTIDYETFRI
+131 SR
-145 SKGELSTLVGLGL
+145 GELSTLIALGL

-192 LMAMLYGEKITKA
+192 LMAMLYGEKITKT
-205 TATAIALSLVG
+205 TAAAIALSLVG

-252 RASAPEAEL
+252 RASAPESGL
-261 ENSHNRLS
+261 EASHNRFS
-269 KYIPLPHR
+269 KYLPHR
-277 VTIHRLEMSAMK
+277 ATIHRLDMSAMK
-289 LSFYVLMVC
+289 LSFYVLIVC
-298 ALSIVLFSFTSP
+298 AVSMVLFSLTSP

-322 WGYSLMLAI
+322 WEYSLMLAI

-380 IAGILLILTAVVTII
+380 VVGILLILTAVITII
-395 LSKGKSA
+395 LSKGKA
-402 A
+402 TA

>member
-1 MVRAKESKAKG
+1 MVKAQESKAKG

-36 GLNVESVLFYRYGLA
+36 GFNVESVLFYRYGLA
-51 ALIIGVIMAGKILA
+51 ALIIGVIMVGKII
-65 GKRRGK
+65 
-71 TGASNV
+71 TGRKV
-77 SDTSGASTGSATE
+77 ASTLRQAQCTASSATGTPSATE
-90 AANAVTVVRQVGERV
+90 PQSSVT
-105 ETYQPVAEPVEA
+105 EPVEA
-117 TEPVGAPALGKESQ
+117 TGYESFKV
-131 PTSERTIDYETFRI
+131 SR
-145 SKGELSTLVGLGL
+145 GELSTLIALGL

-180 SLLFVYPVMTAV
+180 SLLFVYPIMTAV
-192 LMAMLYGEKITKA
+192 LMAMLYGEKITKT
-205 TATAIALSLVG
+205 TAAAIALSLVG

-252 RASAPEAEL
+252 RASAPESGL
-261 ENSHNRLS
+261 EASHNRFS
-269 KYIPLPHR
+269 KYLPHR
-277 VTIHRLEMSAMK
+277 ATIHRLDMSAMK
-289 LSFYVLMVC
+289 LSFYVLIVC
-298 ALSIVLFSFTSP
+298 AVSMVLFSLTSP

-359 EPLTAVVIGLTVF
+359 ERSCSDRPA
-372 HEALTVNL
+372 
-380 IAGILLILTAVVTII
+380 
-395 LSKGKSA
+395 S
-402 A
+402 

>member
-1 MVRAKESKAKG
+1 MVKAQESKAKG

-36 GLNVESVLFYRYGLA
+36 GFNVESVLFYRYGLA
-51 ALIIGVIMAGKILA
+51 ALIIGVIMVGKII
-65 GKRRGK
+65 
-71 TGASNV
+71 TGRKV
-77 SDTSGASTGSATE
+77 ASTLRQAQCTASPATGTPSATE
-90 AANAVTVVRQVGERV
+90 PQSSVT
-105 ETYQPVAEPVEA
+105 EPVEA
-117 TEPVGAPALGKESQ
+117 TGYESFKV
-131 PTSERTIDYETFRI
+131 SR
-145 SKGELSTLVGLGL
+145 GELSTLIALGL

-192 LMAMLYGEKITKA
+192 LMAMLYGEKITKT
-205 TATAIALSLVG
+205 TAAAIALSLVG

-252 RASAPEAEL
+252 RASAPESGL
-261 ENSHNRLS
+261 EASHNRFS
-269 KYIPLPHR
+269 KYLPHR
-277 VTIHRLEMSAMK
+277 ATIHRLDMSAMK
-289 LSFYVLMVC
+289 LSFYVLIVC
-298 ALSIVLFSFTSP
+298 AVSMVLFSLTSP

-380 IAGILLILTAVVTII
+380 VVGILLILTAVITII
-395 LSKGKSA
+395 LSKGKA
-402 A
+402 TA

>member
-1 MVRAKESKAKG
+1 MVRVKESKAKG

-51 ALIIGVIMAGKILA
+51 ALIIGVIMAGKILV
-65 GKRRGK
+65 GRRRGEINSV
-71 TGASNV
+71 ASTI
-77 SDTSGASTGSATE
+77 SDASTGSATE
-90 AANAVTVVRQVGERV
+90 M
-105 ETYQPVAEPVEA
+105 VEA
-117 TEPVGAPALGKESQ
+117 T
-131 PTSERTIDYETFRI
+131 DYETFRV

-158 LFVVSSLTLYCSFLY
+158 LFVISSLTLYCSFLY

-192 LMAMLYGEKITKA
+192 LMAMLYGEKITKVT
-205 TATAIALSLVG
+205 TAAIVLSLAG
-216 VLLLYKGD
+216 VFLLYKGD

-234 LLVMVSALSYA
+234 LLVMASALSYA

-252 RASAPEAEL
+252 RASVPDSEREA
-261 ENSHNRLS
+261 SHNRLT

-289 LSFYVLMVC
+289 LSFYVLIVC
-298 ALSIVLFSFTSP
+298 ALSIVLFSLTAP
-310 ERHLMPLATGRE
+310 ERHLMPLVTENA

-372 HEALTVNL
+372 NEALTVNL
-380 IAGILLILTAVVTII
+380 VVGILLILTAVVTII

>member
-1 MVRAKESKAKG
+1 MFRAKESKAKG

-51 ALIIGVIMAGKILA
+51 ALVIAGIMAGKIFL
-65 GKRRGK
+65 RGK
-71 TGASNV
+71 
-77 SDTSGASTGSATE
+77 
-90 AANAVTVVRQVGERV
+90 VG
-105 ETYQPVAEPVEA
+105 
-117 TEPVGAPALGKESQ
+117 G
-131 PTSERTIDYETFRI
+131 IETFKVSR
-145 SKGELSTLVGLGL
+145 GELSTLTALGL
-158 LFVVSSLTLYCSFLY
+158 LFVISSLTLYCSFLY

-205 TATAIALSLVG
+205 TLAAIVLSLVG

-224 GETVLSTVGV
+224 GETVLSTAGV

-252 RASAPEAEL
+252 RASAPESKL
-261 ENSHNRLS
+261 EASHNRFA
-269 KYIPLPHR
+269 KFLPHR
-277 VTIHRLEMSAMK
+277 ATIHRLDMSAMK
-289 LSFYVLMVC
+289 LSFYVLIVC
-298 ALSIVLFSFTSP
+298 AVSMVLFSLTSP
-310 ERHLMPLATGRE
+310 ERHIMPLVTGRE

-380 IAGILLILTAVVTII
+380 VTGIALILTAVITII
-395 LSKGKSA
+395 LSKG
-402 A
+402 